1 MGCLTSLDSTLPY
14 EENNNHSLLGADQN
28 VFALEIA
35 FLSVAGGARRP
46 DMLGPLNSCLCQSFS
61 QTSGITPNSFL
72 LCWWKQ
78 IGCNTLE
85 ILHWLDT
92 VFIVYWFLH
101 LWNGDDDSICFRV
114 VLRLKILR
122 WKILYMYIFEYIYI
136 YRIYMY
142 IYYIYTPYIYY
153 IFFTTM
159 PAHSKHYHVL
169 TMFIIFEI
177 YLILAF
183 SNSNYCVL
191 ECSISLRP

>member
-114 VLRLKILR
+114 ILRL
-122 WKILYMYIFEYIYI
+122 KILYMYIFECIYIYI
-136 YRIYMY
+136 EYICIY
-142 IYYIYTPYIYY
+142 IIYTLLIYI
-153 IFFTTM
+153 
-159 PAHSKHYHVL
+159 
-169 TMFIIFEI
+169 I
-177 YLILAF
+177 Y
-183 SNSNYCVL
+183 
-191 ECSISLRP
+191 SLQQCLHIVNTIMC